1 MSCLFFVFDPQF
13 NPICTQDILS
23 KTSDYPEQ
31 LANTI
36 AAIRATLPTDWTIPH
51 LDEIFSAKEN
61 ALEDMA
67 KHLGSLAEHYEQ
79 MAEALQDSDAGEV
92 LGEEEIQGLYLGVL
106 TDSLVFT
113 CFFSYE
119 S

>member
-1 MSCLFFVFDPQF
+1 
-13 NPICTQDILS
+13 
-23 KTSDYPEQ
+23 
-31 LANTI
+31 
-36 AAIRATLPTDWTIPH
+36 
-51 LDEIFSAKEN
+51 
-61 ALEDMA
+61 MA

-92 LGEEEIQGLYLGVL
+92 LGEEEIQGLHLGVL